1 MKKISIFLFWEYISY
16 SKTVHWKTIYNL
28 AKFDNI
34 QSWFKIMQ
42 ILGFVNQSPVQ
53 QRKEKKMI
61 YKKYK
66 EREKGAI
73 LRCKLLIS
81 IVI

>member
-1 MKKISIFLFWEYISY
+1 
-16 SKTVHWKTIYNL
+16 
-28 AKFDNI
+28 
-34 QSWFKIMQ
+34 MQ

-53 QRKEKKMI
+53 QKKEKKMI

>member
-1 MKKISIFLFWEYISY
+1 MFN
-16 SKTVHWKTIYNL
+16 WKTIYNL

-53 QRKEKKMI
+53 QKKEKKMI

>member
-1 MKKISIFLFWEYISY
+1 
-16 SKTVHWKTIYNL
+16 
-28 AKFDNI
+28 
-34 QSWFKIMQ
+34 MQ

-53 QRKEKKMI
+53 QKKKMI

-66 EREKGAI
+66 GREKGAI

>member
-1 MKKISIFLFWEYISY
+1 
-16 SKTVHWKTIYNL
+16 
-28 AKFDNI
+28 
-34 QSWFKIMQ
+34 MQ
-42 ILGFVNQSPVQ
+42 IFGFVNQSPVQ
-53 QRKEKKMI
+53 KKEKKMI

>member
-1 MKKISIFLFWEYISY
+1 
-16 SKTVHWKTIYNL
+16 
-28 AKFDNI
+28 
-34 QSWFKIMQ
+34 MQ

-53 QRKEKKMI
+53 QKKEKKMI

-73 LRCKLLIS
+73 LLCKLLIS